1 MRRAVFN
8 VMFLSLLRDPAA
20 LILVFFLP
28 PAVFCV
34 FAAIFSAAAE
44 GEIVV
49 SVGYLNKGGDH
60 NRVIIERL
68 QSSPSVSFLKR
79 IEDQAKLSN
88 AVRRGRLDVGV
99 EFLASEEN
107 PAPRFRLY
115 IEQSRV
121 GAATLTE
128 SALSMALIP
137 LAQNRVNIF
146 ERVVV
151 AGDRTAP
158 PMAAYYAAGVI
169 MLFLFLSGL
178 QTALSLIDERDLGIL
193 ERVAAGPIGIRG
205 LIDGKFVF
213 LIVQGLTQAVLIL
226 AAAAVFFDVRVFD
239 RPIELIGA
247 LVVSAIT
254 AAGLALAIV
263 AMCRSREQ
271 AHALGTAIVL
281 VMAALG
287 GSMAPRFLMPPEIQT
302 LGALT
307 PTAWGIDA
315 LSAAL
320 WRGGGLDLITLPFAL
335 LITAGFFGV
344 ILAHAGARR
353 SLRADR

>member
-1 MRRAVFN
+1 
-8 VMFLSLLRDPAA
+8 
-20 LILVFFLP
+20 
-28 PAVFCV
+28 
-34 FAAIFSAAAE
+34 
-44 GEIVV
+44 
-49 SVGYLNKGGDH
+49 
-60 NRVIIERL
+60 
-68 QSSPSVSFLKR
+68 
-79 IEDQAKLSN
+79 
-88 AVRRGRLDVGV
+88 
-99 EFLASEEN
+99 
-107 PAPRFRLY
+107 
-115 IEQSRV
+115 
-121 GAATLTE
+121 
-128 SALSMALIP
+128 
-137 LAQNRVNIF
+137 
-146 ERVVV
+146 VV

>member
-1 MRRAVFN
+1 MRRAVFH

-34 FAAIFSAAAE
+34 FAAIFSAAAQ

-49 SVGYLNKGGDH
+49 SIGYLDRGGHH
-60 NRVIIERL
+60 NRQLIERL
-68 QSSPSVSFLKR
+68 QSLPSVTTLR
-79 IEDQAKLSN
+79 RVRDPAQLSD
-88 AVRRGRLDVGV
+88 AVRSGRVDVGV

-137 LAQNRVNIF
+137 LARNPVDIF
-146 ERVVV
+146 ERVLV

-193 ERVAAGPIGIRG
+193 ERIAAGPIGIRG
-205 LIDGKFVF
+205 LIDGKFFF

-226 AAAAVFFDVRVFD
+226 AAAAVFFEVRVFD
-239 RPIELIGA
+239 RPIVLMGA
-247 LVVSAIT
+247 LVVSAVT

-263 AMCRSREQ
+263 ALCRSREQ

-307 PTAWGIDA
+307 PTAWGINA

-320 WRGGGLDLITLPFAL
+320 WRGGGVDLVALPFAL
-335 LITAGFFGV
+335 LISAGLLGV
-344 ILAHAGARR
+344 ILAHVAARR